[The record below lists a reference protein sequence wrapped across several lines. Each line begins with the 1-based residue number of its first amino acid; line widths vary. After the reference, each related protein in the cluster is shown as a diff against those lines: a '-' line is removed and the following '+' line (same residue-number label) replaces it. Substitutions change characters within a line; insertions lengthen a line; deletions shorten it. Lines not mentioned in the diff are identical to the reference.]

1 MSEETTEYQVKAK
14 SDVRNALAVLK
25 SDAVRG
31 VNREERDF
39 K

>member
-1 MSEETTEYQVKAK
+1 MSETTTEHQVKVK
-14 SDVRNALAVLK
+14 SDIRNALAVLK

-31 VNREERDF
+31 ANREERDF